1 VSRTLCICISGSTY
15 CFISSSD
22 PKSHVLYCHHFA
34 SVVLIVCELYHF
46 NLYFLQTNGPIV
58 TWVVLNSLHDFHF
71 NLKVNMA
78 TIINYAFWCFEFKI
92 FFSPKLH
99 LWWNCSLIR
108 MFLTEKFFFVNQK
121 SKMAA
126 IAKQSFNII
135 GKWKII
141 FSETYQFFL
150 TQTIHEW
157 SLDGPLHN
165 SYFIC
170 QLEIQDGHLHSENLT

>member
-1 VSRTLCICISGSTY
+1 
-15 CFISSSD
+15 
-22 PKSHVLYCHHFA
+22 
-34 SVVLIVCELYHF
+34 
-46 NLYFLQTNGPIV
+46 
-58 TWVVLNSLHDFHF
+58 
-71 NLKVNMA
+71 
-78 TIINYAFWCFEFKI
+78 
-92 FFSPKLH
+92 
-99 LWWNCSLIR
+99 
-108 MFLTEKFFFVNQK
+108 
-121 SKMAA
+121 MAA